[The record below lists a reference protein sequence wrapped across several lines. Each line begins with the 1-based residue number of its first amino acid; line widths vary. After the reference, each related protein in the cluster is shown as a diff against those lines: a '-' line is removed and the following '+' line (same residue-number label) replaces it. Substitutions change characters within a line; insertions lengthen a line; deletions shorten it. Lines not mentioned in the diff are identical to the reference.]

1 MGLARVRGAV
11 VIQSYIYLVDHP
23 SFSIV
28 GILRVS
34 LNLNNILPVTL
45 RYFNGMAPRILL
57 HEVSLGLGAKH
68 MVHPQCYHLHFAMYC
83 TKRDPMT

>member
-34 LNLNNILPVTL
+34 LNLN
-45 RYFNGMAPRILL
+45 GMAPRILL

-68 MVHPQCYHLHFAMYC
+68 MVHPQCYHLHSAMYC
-83 TKRDPMT
+83 TKRYPMT